1 MDEKKK
7 LSGEEFIEAVCAKV
21 RFAPAR
27 EQIAEEL
34 RAHLE
39 DRAAMLEEHGVPPE
53 DAAARAAAPM
63 GDPAEIGAAL
73 DREHSPL
80 WGWAAVWTDV
90 ARYLALAALA
100 LGVGLVLMSAE
111 PEPALFRTGEI
122 VYDEFRW
129 TEAGPEE
136 YRQETIPLQIPFETE
151 DSCGTVQSAEL
162 RRGARWMEVTVRYE
176 ERAKDFFQPV
186 VHDVWCRQIRGA
198 DGAVLAARDSRW
210 AELENQPVEGPPPE
224 TLYLDLVTARGT
236 EFTVEVPLEAGGEG
250 Q

>member
-1 MDEKKK
+1 MEEKKCP
-7 LSGEEFIEAVCAKV
+7 GGEFIAAVCAKV
-21 RFAPAR
+21 RFKPAR
-27 EQIAEEL
+27 AKIAEEL

-39 DRAAMLEEHGVPPE
+39 DRAAMLEERGFSPE
-53 DAAARAAAPM
+53 DAAARAVAAM
-63 GDPAEIGAAL
+63 GDPEEIGTAL

-80 WGWAAVWTDV
+80 WGWAALWADV

-100 LGVGLVLMSAE
+100 LWLGLILMSVVPA
-111 PEPALFRTGEI
+111 PELFHTGEI
-122 VYDEFRW
+122 AYDEFRW

-136 YRQETIPLQIPFETE
+136 YRQETISLHIPFETE
-151 DSCGTVQSAEL
+151 DSWGVVQSAEL
-162 RRGARWMEVTVRYE
+162 RRGARWMEVTIRYAE
-176 ERAKDFFQPV
+176 LTKDPFLPV
-186 VHDVWCRQIRGA
+186 AHDVWCRQIRGA